1 MTKSKLGLHWH
12 GKNTYTMPTFLLG
25 KRLHYMYIDIIKAMT
40 LVNFNANNLLASS
53 KNLEDI
59 QHEQL

>member
-1 MTKSKLGLHWH
+1 
-12 GKNTYTMPTFLLG
+12 MPTFLLG